1 MSEKKEPS
9 VNNHTP
15 INQTDRNLSDVFKEL
30 QEIRY
35 SQTNQVHHSTSSKNK
50 SKSKILFH
58 AENNRFYTK
67 KTINLSNIVICFI
80 VLLLIII
87 AIFPKN
93 VFSVETELA
102 TDNSEETIET
112 ASIPA
117 NVELNRQAFNMQK
130 IIAENSNFEKVKEQ
144 VSEEREIEY
153 ETQTQSSSTLP
164 RGEQIVQQQGIPGKE
179 NVSLIKTYENGEFIE
194 EIILSKET
202 LSEPTPEILSIGT
215 SDFLANL
222 NIHIGDSVY
231 LTTTSTLRKEP
242 SETSEGVA
250 EISKYQEVKLLDLP
264 NENWCKVSFNS
275 FEGYLLTNVLT
286 SISKTPNI
294 IELSQSTNPNSWQL
308 LLVNKNNKI
317 PENFDVEL
325 ESVEKNHKV
334 DKRIASSLK
343 QMLSDA
349 RNQGLSPVI
358 CSSYR
363 TNSKQTQLF
372 NNKVKQYTD
381 FGYSNSEAEELA
393 SYWVTIPGTSEH
405 EIGLAVDIVS
415 KNYQKL
421 DEKQEETAEQ
431 KWLMENSYKYGFILR
446 YPTDKKD
453 ITMINY
459 EPWHYRYVGIE
470 NATYIKEHDLC
481 LEEYIEYL
489 NNL

>member
-9 VNNHTP
+9 GNNASFK
-15 INQTDRNLSDVFKEL
+15 NRTDRNLLDVFKEL

-35 SQTNQVHHSTSSKNK
+35 SQTNQIQHSINSKNK
-50 SKSKILFH
+50 SKPKVLFH
-58 AENNRFYTK
+58 AENNKFYTE
-67 KTINLSNIVICFI
+67 KTISISNLIVFFI
-80 VLLLIII
+80 ILLLVII

-93 VFSVETELA
+93 VFSVETEIA
-102 TDNSEETIET
+102 NNHSEESLEVF
-112 ASIPA
+112 SIPA

-153 ETQTQSSSTLP
+153 EIQSQSSPTLP

-194 EIILSKET
+194 EIILSKKT
-202 LSEPTPEILSIGT
+202 IIEPTPEILNIGT
-215 SDFLANL
+215 SDFLADL

-231 LTTTSTLRKEP
+231 LTSSVALKKEP
-242 SETSEGVA
+242 SENSEIVT
-250 EISKYQEVKLLDLP
+250 EISQYQEVKLLELP
-264 NENWCKVSFNS
+264 NENWCKISFNS
-275 FEGYLLTNVLT
+275 FEGYVLTNVLT
-286 SISKTPNI
+286 SIFKTPNI
-294 IELSQSTNPNSWQL
+294 IELSQSTNLNSWQL

-325 ESVEKNHKV
+325 ETVQKNHKV
-334 DKRIASSLK
+334 DKRIVSSLN

-349 RNQGLSPVI
+349 KLQGLSPVI

-363 TNSKQTQLF
+363 TNSKQTQLY

-381 FGYSNSEAEELA
+381 YGYSTSEAEELA
-393 SYWVTIPGTSEH
+393 SYWVTLPGTSEH
-405 EIGLAVDIVS
+405 ETGLAVDIVS
-415 KNYQKL
+415 KSYQKL
-421 DEKQEETAEQ
+421 DERQEKTAEQ

-470 NATYIKEHDLC
+470 SATYMKEHNLC

-489 NNL
+489 NTL